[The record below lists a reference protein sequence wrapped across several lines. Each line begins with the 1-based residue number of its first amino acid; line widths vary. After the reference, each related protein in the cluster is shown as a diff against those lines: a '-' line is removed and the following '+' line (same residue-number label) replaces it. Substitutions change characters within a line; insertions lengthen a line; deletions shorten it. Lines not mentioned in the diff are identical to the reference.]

1 MSNRSYITLPLA
13 ALMFAASPTASAA
26 KPAARTSK
34 PAAPAVTLDEVR
46 SLFNSYRFADA
57 AEALETYR
65 SKRSDIP
72 PEAERLEEAI
82 EIGSA
87 MLDRVEKIVVI
98 DSITVD
104 RDEFFRAYRL
114 APSSGSL
121 QSPETVT
128 SIMEEAWQAQGP
140 DSYSRPVGPAY
151 MSEDGDYMM
160 WAASRPGDDG
170 RPAMFEA
177 DLLADG
183 SWSSPVKLF
192 DYASVTDDGTAGSV
206 MTPYLMSDG
215 VTLYFAAEGSQS
227 LGGLDIFI
235 SRRDGDRFLQ
245 PTNVGMPYNSP
256 YDDYMLAIDETTGV
270 GWWATDRNRIPD
282 KVTIYRFIPSDLRVN
297 YPPDTDG
304 LTSYARLTSVAATH
318 TPDAP
323 VEQKL
328 ALIAGLGDGTDFE
341 APDFELAMPGGRV
354 YTRLDDFRSPE
365 ARSMMEAY
373 LNALDDYELDRQ
385 DLARLRER
393 YRTGDRTVA
402 ADITSLERKVETSR
416 AELRNRLNGVIRAE
430 GFK

>member
-1 MSNRSYITLPLA
+1 MSNKSYITLPLA
-13 ALMFAASPTASAA
+13 ALMLAVAPTASAA
-26 KPAARTSK
+26 KPAAK
-34 PAAPAVTLDEVR
+34 PAKSAAPAVTLDEVR
-46 SLFNSYRFADA
+46 SLFNNYRFEA
-57 AEALETYR
+57 ASEALDSYR

-72 PEAERLEEAI
+72 AEAERLEEAI
-82 EIGSA
+82 ALGSA

-121 QSPETVT
+121 QAPETVT
-128 SIMEEAWQAQGP
+128 SIMEEAWQTQGA
-140 DSYSRPVGPAY
+140 DAYSQPVGPAY
-151 MSEDGDYMM
+151 MSEEGDYMM
-160 WAASRPGDDG
+160 WAASRPGDEAH
-170 RPAMFEA
+170 PAMFEA

-183 SWSSPVKLF
+183 SWSSPSKLF
-192 DYASVTDDGTAGSV
+192 DYASVTGDDGSGSV

-215 VTLYFAAEGSQS
+215 VTLYFAAEGGQS

-297 YPPDTDG
+297 YAPDTDG
-304 LTSYARLTSVAATH
+304 LASYARLTSVAATH

-323 VEQKL
+323 IEQKL
-328 ALIAGLGDGTDFE
+328 AMIAQLGDGADIE
-341 APDFELAMPGGRV
+341 APDFELALPGGRV

-373 LNALDDYELDRQ
+373 LDALDDYELDRQ

-393 YRTGDRTVA
+393 YRTGDRTVGA
-402 ADITSLERKVETSR
+402 EITSLENKIETSR
-416 AELRNRLNGVIRAE
+416 TELRRRLNGVIRAE